1 MNIKVMRFIIKMII
15 INKIINLIVVQF
27 NVYILH
33 I

>member
-15 INKIINLIVVQF
+15 INKIINLILVQF